1 MTLYNAG
8 SAAAPRNALLALT
21 SQPVAPIQPQPRAS
35 SNVPALLA
43 STIGHAAMLSDTPA
57 KWASTI
63 AMLRQ
68 NGVDPH
74 GFEDFEKGRPAAIA
88 AAGMQMPQD
97 DASDA

>member
-1 MTLYNAG
+1 MMTHYP
-8 SAAAPRNALLALT
+8 AAPAMQPRNALIA
-21 SQPVAPIQPQPRAS
+21 SVPQSAPSYQAPSRAP
-35 SNVPALLA
+35 SNSPALLA

-74 GFEDFEKGRPAAIA
+74 GFEDFDKGRPAAMA
-88 AAGMQMPQD
+88 AAGTQAPQEE
-97 DASDA
+97 SE